1 MKDITQESMTK
12 VMQYAPVWAASMAGR
27 TKVFVTDTPTAY
39 VTASGGR
46 FKIEVNE
53 KFKDD
58 PFVLLH
64 EIAHI
69 FRNDI
74 ESMRRHPHMQDKIN
88 VAADCI
94 INDGLAQ
101 AGVPVTPW
109 LRENGCWGR
118 DIYKRNCS
126 NLSINSL
133 LDVEIPSDAAGK
145 ASEPSKA
152 GTDGNAKDEAESQQ
166 GAPGEDGSESESG
179 GVGDNPA
186 DYIGL
191 GGLQVFDDPKVLAHG
206 VAGYV
211 RRMLFPTGFK
221 SRNMDTKMDWRRNRS
236 SFAGRT
242 DIVIPRMTRGEV
254 GHTYRGPLINLV
266 LDNSGSMNKKWVQ
279 TAAMIAQEISN
290 ARLDYDLWLTPSRR
304 KSTNPKKTLDFLL
317 GNQTVDIACKNKSHS
332 KCPNTYPGLG
342 DENLDKGKPRPSRR
356 NEQNRAKLPGADE
369 LRALAFF
376 ETEDPIAWIYIGD
389 YQSSLDYEFMLLPN
403 FIHVPIAQHGRWYN
417 DKVMKTL
424 GLPIFPYEAVGT

>member
-1 MKDITQESMTK
+1 MKDITQQSMTQ
-12 VMQYAPVWAASMAGR
+12 VMRYAPVWAASMAGR
-27 TKVFVTDTPTAY
+27 TKVFVTDTPTAH

-46 FKIEVNE
+46 FKIEINE

-74 ESMRRHPHMQDKIN
+74 ESMRRYPHMQDKIN

-94 INDGLAQ
+94 INDGLVK
-101 AGVPVTPW
+101 AGVPASDW
-109 LRENGCWGR
+109 LRENGCWGK
-118 DIYKRNCS
+118 DIYKRDCS
-126 NLSINSL
+126 RLSINSL
-133 LDVEIPSDAAGK
+133 MNVEIPPDAAEK
-145 ASEPSKA
+145 ASEPSEA
-152 GTDGNAKDEAESQQ
+152 GADGEAKGADESQQ
-166 GAPGEDGSESESG
+166 GEAGEEEAGEKEGDT
-179 GVGDNPA
+179 GDNPE

-191 GGLQVFDDPKVLAHG
+191 GGLQTFDDPKVLARG

-236 SFAGRT
+236 SFAGRS
-242 DIVIPRMTRGEV
+242 DIVIPRLTRGEV

-266 LDNSGSMNKKWVQ
+266 LDNSGSMNNKWVQ
-279 TAAMIAQEISN
+279 TAAVIAQEISN

-304 KSTNPKKTLDFLL
+304 KSTNPRKTLDYLL
-317 GNQTVDIACKNKSHS
+317 GERYVDISCKGRSHRN
-332 KCPNTYPGLG
+332 CANAYPGRS
-342 DENLDKGKPRPSRR
+342 DHHLDKGKPRPSRR
-356 NEQNRAKLPGADE
+356 GPHTAEKMPGADE

-403 FIHVPIAQHGRWYN
+403 FIHVPIAEHGRWYN
-417 DKVMKTL
+417 DNVLKKL
-424 GLPIFPYEAVGT
+424 GVPIFPYEAVG